1 MYFLSYVAHPKFDIL
16 SYMKQLSLTK
26 PHAIIMVG
34 IPGSGKT
41 FFAEKFSETF
51 RAPLV
56 SKEKLSAFAPDA
68 ADQLTDYILG
78 EFLKT
83 GQSLIIE
90 SNTDTR
96 TARID
101 LARKVKTA
109 GYETLLVWVQTDV
122 NTAKMRSLKSTGTSS
137 DDYDRTAKRFT
148 PPATPE
154 KPVVISGKHTYATQA
169 KVVLQR
175 LSAPRT
181 EISTHATPPIRP
193 EERPRRNITIR

>member
-1 MYFLSYVAHPKFDIL
+1 MYFLGYVPYPKFDIL

-51 RAPLV
+51 RAPLI
-56 SKEKLSAFAPDA
+56 SREKLSAFAPNA
-68 ADQLTDYILG
+68 ADKLADYLLE

-83 GQSLIIE
+83 GQSLVIE
-90 SNTDTR
+90 DGTDTR

-101 LARKVKTA
+101 LSRKIKAA
-109 GYETLLVWVQTDV
+109 GYEVLLVWVQTDAS
-122 NTAKMRSLKSTGTSS
+122 TAKLRSMKATGKSS
-137 DDYDRTAKRFT
+137 DEYDRVAKRFT
-148 PPATPE
+148 PPAAPE

-175 LSAPRT
+175 LSAPRA
-181 EISTHATPPIRP
+181 EISNHTTPPIRS